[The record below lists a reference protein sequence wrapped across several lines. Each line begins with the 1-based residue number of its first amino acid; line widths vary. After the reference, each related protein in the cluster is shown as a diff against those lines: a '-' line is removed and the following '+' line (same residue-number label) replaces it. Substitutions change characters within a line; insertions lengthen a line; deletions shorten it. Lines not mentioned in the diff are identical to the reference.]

1 MDDFIKTPRCGSLKG
16 KLEWSGAVSENKLL
30 AHFPHSWK
38 LRRKLS
44 QIVFSEVVPA
54 IVRRL
59 LTEFPLSQRAGQL
72 LKNTPG
78 VGGGRGGGQT
88 WGRTR
93 LLEGRRATR
102 LPSSTR
108 LWLSHCF
115 LPSSRCEVA
124 IAQRCQPGLLQRW
137 IWCKLSLDALV
148 DDTYC
153 CSTCSFLILFQL
165 VEYD

>member
-30 AHFPHSWK
+30 ARFPHSWK
-38 LRRKLS
+38 LSRKLS

-54 IVRRL
+54 IPRRL
-59 LTEFPLSQRAGQL
+59 LPEFPLSQRAGRL
-72 LKNTPG
+72 LRNTPG
-78 VGGGRGGGQT
+78 VGGTNMRAHAS
-88 WGRTR
+88 
-93 LLEGRRATR
+93 LEGRRATR

-124 IAQRCQPGLLQRW
+124 IAQHCQPGLLQLW